1 VTTIND
7 ASEAD
12 ISKLKTNYENSQGI
26 TSEFSTNYRQSDDFQ
41 KQIEK
46 TVTRRFELFCN
57 LYLEQIKFWERFVE
71 SSNDFQQKGMGK
83 FGLKIDKPEFQDMT
97 DAWNNGLRSWYA
109 NQTSYSEMVLNMLH
123 QNMRMATMNM
133 DGLSKMTWSNFSW
146 WIPPN
151 QK

>member
-1 VTTIND
+1 VTTINE
-7 ASEAD
+7 ASQVD
-12 ISKLKTNYENSQGI
+12 ISKLKTIYGDSQGI
-26 TSEFSTNYRQSDDFQ
+26 TSALSTNYRQSDDFQ

-71 SSNDFQQKGMGK
+71 SSNNFQQNGLAKL
-83 FGLKIDKPEFQDMT
+83 GLKVDKPEFQDMT

-133 DGLSKMTWSNFSW
+133 DGLSKMVGSNFSW